1 MCGVG
6 AKGEQTELWGS
17 ARQEVPKMG
26 SASLLGV
33 PWVDSPPLLAS
44 APSKACCI
52 PFVLRGYACVRFVT
66 LRTHRPLA
74 ASEPGVVVLRLP

>member
-1 MCGVG
+1 
-6 AKGEQTELWGS
+6 
-17 ARQEVPKMG
+17 MG

-52 PFVLRGYACVRFVT
+52 PFVLRGYTCVRFVT

-74 ASEPGVVVLRLP
+74 AFANGGSGVHTVLLSNKP